1 MWTIWKEE
9 LYKIASRK
17 LVWLGVSLLLAF
29 VTFRLYSEQN
39 TYSSTIDGKTYRG
52 AEAIKKDQELTRL
65 YAGTLTLDKV
75 KQIYEEYGFFFYD
88 KDDKTRLGNY
98 CNWFIS
104 KEFTNFMQTDGYDPG
119 QVHFYTGQDWEYNA
133 EPLLHGGIRFDYI
146 YGWSDLAEIYLM
158 TIIVLF
164 ILLIIGLTP
173 LFSEEYQLK
182 TADILRTTRRG
193 RQSGIWMK
201 ILAALFFS
209 VVLTLA
215 VTAYLWGIYLDVY
228 GTQGLDASA
237 ALLSFAY
244 GYYPETAAGFLVFL
258 FFLGLAGAILLTG
271 LTAGVSAFCQ
281 SPFLAL
287 VISVAGFLL
296 PVFWIKVFAPTWILG
311 PRLTKLVTHFMA
323 SMPAYLPQNPGFSFS
338 RGQLI
343 LHLCIALAAGTGGI
357 LLGYRRYRSASH

>member
-119 QVHFYTGQDWEYNA
+119 QVHFYTGQDWEFNA

-209 VVLTLA
+209 VVLVLA

-228 GTQGLDASA
+228 GTQGLDASS

-271 LTAGVSAFCQ
+271 LLYQGICPYMDPWPKTHEARNPLHGIHAGVSPAESRILIFQ
-281 SPFLAL
+281 GA
-287 VISVAGFLL
+287 AHTA
-296 PVFWIKVFAPTWILG
+296 PV
-311 PRLTKLVTHFMA
+311 
-323 SMPAYLPQNPGFSFS
+323 
-338 RGQLI
+338 
-343 LHLCIALAAGTGGI
+343 
-357 LLGYRRYRSASH
+357 YRSGSRDRRDPARIPQVPKCITLI